1 MEIFKFFILLII
13 SGLCV
18 SLGLIKANKYNL
30 RVIDLMEIKK
40 ALNLILTRIRY
51 TYEPLPE
58 LFAEVSKNANYNI
71 SEIFT
76 NAKAKMDKNIIAS
89 EAWKQAVDESSN
101 NFSKEDINVI
111 KGLAKLLGQTDLEGQ
126 VSQINLTLKLLEEQI
141 IQANQEKVKNT
152 KLYKTLGAT
161 VGLAIMIIFI

>member
-1 MEIFKFFILLII
+1 
-13 SGLCV
+13 
-18 SLGLIKANKYNL
+18 
-30 RVIDLMEIKK
+30 
-40 ALNLILTRIRY
+40 
-51 TYEPLPE
+51 
-58 LFAEVSKNANYNI
+58 
-71 SEIFT
+71 
-76 NAKAKMDKNIIAS
+76 MDKNIIAS